1 MLKKQHLVVTLIG
14 GVAGLVELCPTAAQ
28 SQTLLETAVFLFT
41 QKEIKET
48 SPGVVQTYHGDGFP
62 LQEGGSG
69 DATWSV
75 KDKNNC
81 VIRFDYSTPDFKA
94 WKQFYLND
102 ILPDY
107 EIGYEGA
114 PALPGDEYGNGV
126 YFIKLVSESAAYC
139 EGLAAGK
146 AACRHQWLLKTHSRE
161 TLERRKRALDDIY
174 AKFCTFAK
182 GK

>member
-1 MLKKQHLVVTLIG
+1 MLKKQRLVVTLIG

-75 KDKNNC
+75 KDK
-81 VIRFDYSTPDFKA
+81 
-94 WKQFYLND
+94 
-102 ILPDY
+102 
-107 EIGYEGA
+107 
-114 PALPGDEYGNGV
+114 
-126 YFIKLVSESAAYC
+126 IKLRYTVRLLYPGFQGLEAILSE
-139 EGLAAGK
+139 
-146 AACRHQWLLKTHSRE
+146 
-161 TLERRKRALDDIY
+161 
-174 AKFCTFAK
+174 
-182 GK
+182 